1 MFWIFGHVAHGIFAP
16 WPAIEAAPPALKD
29 EIWTFGTLEK
39 SPCCV
44 CVCVC
49 VCGVFT
55 FTMGIFFNGRVLKY
69 VYNITMISMNPGKTD
84 SIPFSSTNC
93 PHSLVSNCS
102 HNGHLPHLCCKT
114 TQPGSLL
121 LSPKANT
128 VRFPGAQRHCLP
140 RYKDSPAR
148 AGTSRFTRASW
159 RPAHAEEQAASLL
172 TSRSPGSWAHDFC
185 SDKFVFWH
193 LSK

>member
-1 MFWIFGHVAHGIFAP
+1 MCVC
-16 WPAIEAAPPALKD
+16 L
-29 EIWTFGTLEK
+29 
-39 SPCCV
+39 CV
-44 CVCVC
+44 CVYFYN
-49 VCGVFT
+49 GY
-55 FTMGIFFNGRVLKY
+55 FFNGRVLKY

-84 SIPFSSTNC
+84 SISFRFTNC

-114 TQPGSLL
+114 TQPGQ
-121 LSPKANT
+121 K
-128 VRFPGAQRHCLP
+128 AQRPTHQGSQELRDTCLP

-159 RPAHAEEQAASLL
+159 RPAHAEERAASLL

-185 SDKFVFWH
+185 SDKFVF
-193 LSK
+193 